1 MTTRHRGRM
10 QGPPVTRA
18 TPAPAGGVVI
28 ETFVPWK
35 MVRRGVRKRI
45 VTPLGEPDAFVVGAD
60 TADAAD
66 DKPLLRALGLAH
78 HWQRLLDEE
87 RVASVDEIAAAE
99 GMDVSYIRR
108 LLRLTLI
115 APKVIEQLAAGVS
128 GKLENLLGQ
137 PLPLAWREQLM
148 LLHGRES

>member
-1 MTTRHRGRM
+1 M
-10 QGPPVTRA
+10 
-18 TPAPAGGVVI
+18 
-28 ETFVPWK
+28 
-35 MVRRGVRKRI
+35 
-45 VTPLGEPDAFVVGAD
+45 GEPDVFVVGAD
-60 TADAAD
+60 TANAAD

-137 PLPLAWREQLM
+137 PLPLDWREQLM